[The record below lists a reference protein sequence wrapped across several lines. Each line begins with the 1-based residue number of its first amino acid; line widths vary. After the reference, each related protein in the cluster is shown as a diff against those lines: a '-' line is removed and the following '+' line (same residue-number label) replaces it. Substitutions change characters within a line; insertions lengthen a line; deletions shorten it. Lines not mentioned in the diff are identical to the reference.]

1 MAASRESPRSCSLA
15 SVSEEDPVIYTLDTS
30 GATKGRQATLR
41 RPYQTI
47 VLALMVGTS
56 SIAVFDLYLFA
67 SSALH

>member
-1 MAASRESPRSCSLA
+1 
-15 SVSEEDPVIYTLDTS
+15 VSYTLGTS
-30 GATKGRQATLR
+30 GALKGRQATLR
-41 RPYQTI
+41 RPYRTI

>member
-1 MAASRESPRSCSLA
+1 MT
-15 SVSEEDPVIYTLDTS
+15 YTLDTS
-30 GATKGRQATLR
+30 GALKGRQATLR